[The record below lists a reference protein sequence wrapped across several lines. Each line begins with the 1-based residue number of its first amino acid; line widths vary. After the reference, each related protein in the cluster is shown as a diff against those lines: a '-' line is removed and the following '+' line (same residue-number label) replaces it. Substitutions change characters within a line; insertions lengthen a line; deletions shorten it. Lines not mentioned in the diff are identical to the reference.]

1 MARVEFA
8 ISIPSDVTVEAEPLR
23 FGRASAASGQLTTC
37 GWHYGVSVQPD
48 GSFVAVYEFLD
59 HVGVVRARGPER
71 AVHAVLA
78 SARPDWAGD
87 EVIAISQL
95 WD

>member
-1 MARVEFA
+1 VASVAFA
-8 ISIPSDVTVEAEPLR
+8 ISIPPDVIVEAEPLR

-37 GWHYGVSVQPD
+37 GWHYGVTAQPD
-48 GSFVAVYEFLD
+48 GSYVAVYAFLD

-78 SARPDWAGD
+78 SARPDWGD